1 MAKSPQNIESGNTD
15 KLLWLAN
22 QIFTAF
28 PQDVTGLKFYTLTCG
43 CIYYQRV
50 FRVGGLDLKTGIY
63 RDAENGPCEI
73 CMLQDENWSDR
84 VLDETI
90 VYNSKF
96 QVEIQR

>member
-1 MAKSPQNIESGNTD
+1 
-15 KLLWLAN
+15 LRLAN

-28 PQDVTGLKFYTLTCG
+28 TEEVTGLKFYLLNCS

-50 FRVGGLDLKTGIY
+50 LPDGSLDPKTGIY
-63 RDAENGPCEI
+63 RDARDAPCEV
-73 CMLQDENWSDR
+73 CLRQDENWSDR

-96 QVEIQR
+96 GLEIKP